1 MTVWQENSR
10 AELLEKF
17 NKCNKDTLVEL
28 IRSFDMT
35 GSKANRKEELV
46 TKLMEFFKVHC
57 PDTNSAYLD
66 KVQFL
71 NCKLIWSCQFV

>member
-35 GSKANRKEELV
+35 GSKANRKV
-46 TKLMEFFKVHC
+46 RQA
-57 PDTNSAYLD
+57 N
-66 KVQFL
+66 
-71 NCKLIWSCQFV
+71 I